1 MSSLQKIPAKRQKAS
16 GRGASASHLWQ
27 KQINLGDDKRTTL
40 RLGLLSEKTAN
51 EISGHIDHLIESK
64 RWKTT
69 VQESTKAWLQTAD
82 KKLIKRLVSLKLC
95 AEMDNPTVAELVN
108 AYIARKTVDWA
119 SGTVSNFNQVKDLL
133 IEYFPDALVS
143 ELTTK
148 DSKAFWAWMR
158 KDKSLGENT
167 CRKHFQRC
175 RQVFDDCI
183 EQEVI
188 TRNPFRV
195 SEIKVTVGVAAKDYV
210 EESTIKAV
218 IDHLPADDTEWRLL
232 FAFSRYAGCR
242 MPSEIEELTW
252 NDIDWAQNTITIK
265 SPKTK
270 RYAGRAQR
278 KIPIFPELQ
287 SLILSHSEAVPD
299 GTIYVFPNLRSHSN
313 LSTIAKRYVEA
324 AGFTVWS
331 EFWNSL
337 RASRETDLMDS
348 HGLRRACAWIGNTPN
363 VAIKHYALL
372 KHSDY
377 VDAGV
382 ENGTLKSGAK
392 SDAVPRRNGENER
405 EQNQKNQGNQAPVKV
420 KHPRQDSNSVGRPK
434 KNKGQIEVTQKS
446 DAKSDAA
453 SAQNEAERELLN
465 AWRSADESARLEAL
479 SVLRCKLS
487 RLES

>member
-1 MSSLQKIPAKRQKAS
+1 MSSLQKITAKRQKAS
-16 GRGASASHLWQ
+16 GRGASANHLWQ

-95 AEMDNPTVAELVN
+95 AELNNPTVSEVIQS
-108 AYIARKTVDWA
+108 YIKRKTVDWA
-119 SGTVSNFNQVKDLL
+119 TNTVKNFNQVKDLL
-133 IEYFPDALVS
+133 IEYFPDRLVA
-143 ELTTK
+143 EVTTK

-158 KDKSLGENT
+158 KDKSLSDNT

-188 TRNPFRV
+188 FRNPFRV
-195 SEIKVTVGVAAKDYV
+195 SEIKVTVGVADKQYV
-210 EESTIKAV
+210 EESTIQAI
-218 IDHLPADDTEWRLL
+218 IDHLPSDQTEWRLL
-232 FAFSRYAGCR
+232 FAFSRWAGCR

-252 NDIDWAQNTITIK
+252 NDIDWERNTITIK

-270 RYAGRAQR
+270 RYAGGAQR

-287 SLILSHSEAVPD
+287 SLFLSQSEAVPD
-299 GTIYVFPNLRSHSN
+299 GTVYVFPNLRIHSN

-377 VDAGV
+377 VDAGA
-382 ENGTLKSGAK
+382 ESGV
-392 SDAVPRRNGENER
+392 S
-405 EQNQKNQGNQAPVKV
+405 
-420 KHPRQDSNSVGRPK
+420 
-434 KNKGQIEVTQKS
+434 KS
-446 DAKSDAA
+446 DAKSDAVPARNEENEGERNQKTQGNQA
-453 SAQNEAERELLN
+453 STIVKYPQQ
-465 AWRSADESARLEAL
+465 ESNL
-479 SVLRCKLS
+479 
-487 RLES
+487 